1 MCISQ
6 VSIRQFQIEVDN
18 WILMEENVNL
28 PKAKEEYEMTS
39 IDAEGLCRCTDYT
52 ITFDFGMCFYI

>member
-1 MCISQ
+1 
-6 VSIRQFQIEVDN
+6 
-18 WILMEENVNL
+18 MEENVNL